1 MLALIQEELS
11 LSSKGKIDVKKQSDN
26 ATAFGIS
33 AVFFVAAWMIYLFP
47 ETILNFYP
55 ETISKLLLA
64 FSFLWL
70 VNFDNNRVDGINGH
84 LSDLGIGLG
93 SLIIFISFVNVDS
106 AWNINIFLR
115 LFYKTFIWIFF
126 IIGVF
131 GTSSGI
137 YKAFSEVA
145 IAKDNKKQ
153 EKTNNIYQQ
162 LLDLTLK
169 ILQVIIAIYTI
180 IEFTGLNK

>member
-1 MLALIQEELS
+1 M
-11 LSSKGKIDVKKQSDN
+11 SSKGKNDVKKQSDN
-26 ATAFGIS
+26 ATSFGIS

-70 VNFDNNRVDGINGH
+70 VNFDNNKVDDINGYFG
-84 LSDLGIGLG
+84 DLGIGLG

-106 AWNINIFLR
+106 ASNINIFL
-115 LFYKTFIWIFF
+115 WIFF

-162 LLDLTLK
+162 LLELTLK

>member
-1 MLALIQEELS
+1 M
-11 LSSKGKIDVKKQSDN
+11 SSKEKNDVKKQSDN

-70 VNFDNNRVDGINGH
+70 VNFDNNKVDGINGYFG
-84 LSDLGIGLG
+84 DLGIGLG

-106 AWNINIFLR
+106 ASNINIFL
-115 LFYKTFIWIFF
+115 WIFF

-162 LLDLTLK
+162 LLELTLK

>member
-1 MLALIQEELS
+1 M
-11 LSSKGKIDVKKQSDN
+11 SSKGKNDVKKQSDN

-70 VNFDNNRVDGINGH
+70 VNFDNNKVDNINGY
-84 LSDLGIGLG
+84 LGDLGIGLG
-93 SLIIFISFVNVDS
+93 SLIFFISFVNVDS
-106 AWNINIFLR
+106 AWNINIFR
-115 LFYKTFIWIFF
+115 FFYKIFIWIFF

-153 EKTNNIYQQ
+153 ENTNNIYQQ
-162 LLDLTLK
+162 LLELTLK